1 MEVADPKPVVD
12 ELARRG
18 IIVDFRP
25 GIVRL
30 SPAFYNTAA
39 EVTATI
45 EELAELVPAA
55 DHLNGRGND
64 REGH

>member
-1 MEVADPKPVVD
+1 MAEPKPVVD

-39 EVTATI
+39 EVITAV
-45 EELAELVPAA
+45 EALAELVPPA
-55 DHLNGRGND
+55 DRA
-64 REGH
+64 